1 MKVAADRRRGIPGRE
16 VTWTSVPPPPSPTTD
31 ASIMTKPRALS
42 QVKYLNICSDEGRGA
57 HDVIDGAPGARRGY
71 DLGAVFIHFLQV
83 ITKLLNLMFRMQEL
97 LTSLWISSSCSS
109 LRILSTSLSP
119 TPTTRLWKSSR

>member
-1 MKVAADRRRGIPGRE
+1 MKVAADWRRGIPGRE

-71 DLGAVFIHFLQV
+71 DLGAVLFIFY
-83 ITKLLNLMFRMQEL
+83 KLSLN
-97 LTSLWISSSCSS
+97 C
-109 LRILSTSLSP
+109 
-119 TPTTRLWKSSR
+119 